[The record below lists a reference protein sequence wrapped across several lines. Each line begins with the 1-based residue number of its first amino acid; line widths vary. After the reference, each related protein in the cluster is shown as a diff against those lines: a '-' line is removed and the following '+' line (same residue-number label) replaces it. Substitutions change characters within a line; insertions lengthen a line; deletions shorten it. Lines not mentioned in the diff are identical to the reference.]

1 LKLRGSFLK
10 KREDCERI
18 NFSVEHLFV
27 EKWVKPKKNKGVKN
41 KNE

>member
-1 LKLRGSFLK
+1 MKGSFLK

-18 NFSVEHLFV
+18 NFSVERLFV
-27 EKWVKPKKNKGVKN
+27 EKWVKPKNKGVEN

>member
-1 LKLRGSFLK
+1 MKGSFLK

-27 EKWVKPKKNKGVKN
+27 ENGLNQKIK
-41 KNE
+41 E